1 MRFSSSLKENSLF
14 RRLYAKGKSAAG
26 SCLVVYCRKNG
37 TGTNR
42 VGYTV
47 SKKLGGA
54 VVRNRIRRRL
64 REIYRTHEEEF
75 LPGRDIVV
83 VARSRAAAASYRQL
97 ERSMLTLSARLG
109 LLREKRDDPETPAS

>member
-1 MRFSSSLKENSLF
+1 MRFSSSLKENILF

-37 TGTNR
+37 TEKNR

-54 VVRNRIRRRL
+54 VIRNRIRRRL

-83 VARSRAAAASYRQL
+83 VARSRATAASYRQL

-109 LLREKRDDPETPAS
+109 LLQEKRDDSETPAS